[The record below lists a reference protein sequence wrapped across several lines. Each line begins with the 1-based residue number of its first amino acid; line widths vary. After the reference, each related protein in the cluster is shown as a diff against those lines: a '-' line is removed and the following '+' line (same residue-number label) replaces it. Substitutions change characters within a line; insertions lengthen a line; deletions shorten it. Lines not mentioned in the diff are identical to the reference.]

1 MRGVKVARINLSA
14 VALGWIVAVAA
25 GVLIAPAV
33 RFLYGLVVELAA
45 GRGEITSA
53 AAAISVLSGFVAYL
67 IGGYAAGR
75 LSGGSGGL
83 NGALTAVFGVIFG
96 VIAAA
101 ILSAFG
107 LVFSG
112 GVALPPSA
120 FGVYGAALI
129 VGFFLFLV
137 NLFGGYV
144 GGKVGEPAVFAGDSS
159 GGEKRGG

>member
-1 MRGVKVARINLSA
+1 MTRSAGKISWSA
-14 VALGWIVAVAA
+14 VALGWIVAVVA

-33 RFLYGLVVELAA
+33 RLLYGLVVELGAA
-45 GRGEITSA
+45 RGELTSA

-67 IGGYAAGR
+67 LGGYAAGR

-96 VIAAA
+96 LIVAA
-101 ILSAFG
+101 ILSVFG

-112 GVALPPSA
+112 GVALPPTA

-144 GGKVGEPAVFAGDSS
+144 GGKVGEPATLEDDSP
-159 GGEKRGG
+159 GRGGKG

>member
-1 MRGVKVARINLSA
+1 M
-14 VALGWIVAVAA
+14 AA

-33 RFLYGLVVELAA
+33 RLLYGLVVELSAA
-45 GRGEITSA
+45 RGEITSA
-53 AAAISVLSGFVAYL
+53 AAAISVFSGFVAYL
-67 IGGYAAGR
+67 LGGYAAGR
-75 LSGGSGGL
+75 LSGNSGGL
-83 NGALTAVFGVIFG
+83 NGALTAVFGVFAGLI
-96 VIAAA
+96 VAV

-120 FGVYGAALI
+120 FGFYGAALI

-144 GGKVGEPAVFAGDSS
+144 GGKVGEPAVFEGDSS
-159 GGEKRGG
+159 GGKKRGG